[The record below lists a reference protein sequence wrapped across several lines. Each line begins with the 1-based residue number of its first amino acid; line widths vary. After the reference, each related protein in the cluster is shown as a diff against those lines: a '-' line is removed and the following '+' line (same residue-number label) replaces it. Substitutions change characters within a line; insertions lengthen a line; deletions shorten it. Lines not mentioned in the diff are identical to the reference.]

1 MTTPRIWLE
10 EYAPGPV
17 VRRSASYTVPACNG
31 QCVIVGA
38 LSAACVITLPAA
50 PVLGQIVI
58 VKRAGASDYALT
70 VSGNGARID
79 GAASMALAMASSSVI
94 GSAKAAVAGKAS
106 AAASKAV
113 RNLGNILKLLNRM
126 TR

>member
-1 MTTPRIWLE
+1 
-10 EYAPGPV
+10 
-17 VRRSASYTVPACNG
+17 
-31 QCVIVGA
+31 
-38 LSAACVITLPAA
+38 
-50 PVLGQIVI
+50 
-58 VKRAGASDYALT
+58 
-70 VSGNGARID
+70 
-79 GAASMALAMASSSVI
+79 MASSSVI